1 MIVICKKML
10 KVSHYTVVNNN
21 LINKKILEVNADGIY
36 NGSPVGVKEFYFLV
50 LILTMRH
57 NLSYEA
63 IEDVLRLLKVLLP
76 SPSNI
81 PR

>member
-21 LINKKILEVNADGIY
+21 LINKKILEVNADRIY

>member
-21 LINKKILEVNADGIY
+21 LINKKMLEVNADRIY
-36 NGSPVGVKEFYFLV
+36 NGSPVGVKEFYVLI

>member
-21 LINKKILEVNADGIY
+21 LINKKMLEVNADRIY
-36 NGSPVGVKEFYFLV
+36 NGSPVGVKEFYVLI

-63 IEDVLRLLKVLLP
+63 IEDVLRLKVLLP

>member
-21 LINKKILEVNADGIY
+21 LINKKMLEVNADRIY
-36 NGSPVGVKEFYFLV
+36 NGSPVGVKEFYVLI

-57 NLSYEA
+57 NLSYQA
-63 IEDVLRLLKVLLP
+63 IEDVLRLSKVLLP

>member
-21 LINKKILEVNADGIY
+21 LINKKFLEVNADRIY
-36 NGSPVGVKEFYFLV
+36 NGSPVGVKEFYVLV